1 MIQQLREIP
10 LAQDLIH
17 AHSHAVGKVQAAA
30 GIPHGHPD
38 AVLLVGRQQCLGQAG
53 ILPPEHE
60 IGPVRVLDVGVALGR
75 FGGKVVERAFVPGKE
90 ILQPIIVID
99 VEVVPVIQPGMLEL
113 FVIDGKP
120 MGPTRCRRQAVQAQV
135 RATLPVFWGIRGSTR
150 TMFRVGFSLM
160 AASSVIPAHR
170 AEPGQQGLEPDTVPG
185 VLIGGGLL
193 NGQRDELGG
202 VVGSGAQGVALD
214 QRANEHGTVQV
225 TRAREAAADVQ
236 FLMTKRSRPEPAQPM
251 YLPSARPVTTAL
263 GASVSSSSASA

>member
-1 MIQQLREIP
+1 MVQQLREIP
-10 LAQDLIH
+10 LAQDLVH
-17 AHSHAVGKVQAAA
+17 THSHAVGQVQAAA
-30 GIPHGHPD
+30 GVPHGHPD
-38 AVLLVGRQQCLGQAG
+38 AMLLVGRQQCLRQAG

-60 IGPVRVLDVGVALGR
+60 VAPSGTGCRCSAGR

-99 VEVVPVIQPGMLEL
+99 VEVVPVVQPGMLEL

-160 AASSVIPAHR
+160 AASSVTPAHR

-202 VVGSGAQGVALD
+202 VSQRRSGVALD

-225 TRAREAAADVQ
+225 TVPGKLR
-236 FLMTKRSRPEPAQPM
+236 LMCSF
-251 YLPSARPVTTAL
+251 
-263 GASVSSSSASA
+263 

>member
-38 AVLLVGRQQCLGQAG
+38 AMLLVGRQQCLGQAG

-99 VEVVPVIQPGMLEL
+99 VEVVPVVQPGMLEL
-113 FVIDGKP
+113 FVIDAAY
-120 MGPTRCRRQAVQAQV
+120 GP
-135 RATLPVFWGIRGSTR
+135 
-150 TMFRVGFSLM
+150 
-160 AASSVIPAHR
+160 
-170 AEPGQQGLEPDTVPG
+170 
-185 VLIGGGLL
+185 
-193 NGQRDELGG
+193 N
-202 VVGSGAQGVALD
+202 
-214 QRANEHGTVQV
+214 
-225 TRAREAAADVQ
+225 
-236 FLMTKRSRPEPAQPM
+236 
-251 YLPSARPVTTAL
+251 
-263 GASVSSSSASA
+263 

>member
-1 MIQQLREIP
+1 ML
-10 LAQDLIH
+10 LI
-17 AHSHAVGKVQAAA
+17 
-30 GIPHGHPD
+30 
-38 AVLLVGRQQCLGQAG
+38 GRQQCLRQAG

-99 VEVVPVIQPGMLEL
+99 VEVVPVVQPGMLEL
-113 FVIDGKP
+113 FVIDGKAH
-120 MGPTRCRRQAVQAQV
+120 GPHQMQAAG
-135 RATLPVFWGIRGSTR
+135 RAGTGAGHVAGVLGDARLYQ

-202 VVGSGAQGVALD
+202 VVGSGAQGIALD
-214 QRANEHGTVQV
+214 QRANEHSTVQIA
-225 TRAREAAADVQ
+225 RAREAAADVQ
-236 FLMTKRSRPEPAQPM
+236 LFDDKALAAGTCAADV
-251 YLPSARPVTTAL
+251 LASARPVTTAL